1 MKTLTFILF
10 VAILLSQSTNS
21 FSQACVSCSGNNATV
36 AGNLTVD
43 GETITFNAYQ
53 TCMRFWGDLS
63 LISLEAD
70 DSQILFNADNC
81 GLDLGSNDSNY
92 IRLNGA
98 NQRILLEGANS
109 YIKLSN
115 ASSYI
120 QYANSTTGSGSA
132 ALGNNSPATTTSAPY
147 TWLKFKSSDGST
159 VYIPAW
165 K

>member
-1 MKTLTFILF
+1 MKHLACIIFAVIISAHSANL
-10 VAILLSQSTNS
+10 
-21 FSQACVSCSGNNATV
+21 FSQGCVSCSGDNATV

-63 LISLEAD
+63 IISLEAD
-70 DSQILFNADNC
+70 DSKIQFNADNC

-92 IRLNGA
+92 IRLEGV
-98 NQRILLEGANS
+98 NQRILLEGNNT

-132 ALGNNSPATTTSAPY
+132 ALGSNSPATTTSAPY
-147 TWLKFKSSDGST
+147 TWLKFKSSDGSN
-159 VYIPAW
+159 VYVPAW

>member
-1 MKTLTFILF
+1 MKHLACIIFAVIISAHSANL
-10 VAILLSQSTNS
+10 
-21 FSQACVSCSGNNATV
+21 FSQGCVSCSGDNATV

-63 LISLEAD
+63 IISLEAD
-70 DSQILFNADNC
+70 DSKIQFNADNC
-81 GLDLGSNDSNY
+81 GLDLGSNDSN
-92 IRLNGA
+92 NT
-98 NQRILLEGANS
+98 

-132 ALGNNSPATTTSAPY
+132 ALGSNSPATTTSAPY
-147 TWLKFKSSDGST
+147 TWLKFKSSDGSN
-159 VYIPAW
+159 VYVPAW